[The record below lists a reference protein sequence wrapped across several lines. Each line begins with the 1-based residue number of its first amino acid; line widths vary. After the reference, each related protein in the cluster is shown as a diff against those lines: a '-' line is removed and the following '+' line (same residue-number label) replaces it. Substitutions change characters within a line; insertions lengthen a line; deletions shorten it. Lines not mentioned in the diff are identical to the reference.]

1 MGIFDIYGYL
11 WISMDFCFGYG
22 ENGVSQQNLTNLVTE
37 PFNMENY
44 EWNFGVQQPIFRQ
57 THVWMY
63 GDVWICGY
71 LQIFIASVKA
81 TQCIDGSCQKKND
94 ITTKQ
99 SEVNKNHYKL

>member
-44 EWNFGVQQPIFRQ
+44 EWNFGVQ
-57 THVWMY
+57 
-63 GDVWICGY
+63 
-71 LQIFIASVKA
+71 
-81 TQCIDGSCQKKND
+81 
-94 ITTKQ
+94 
-99 SEVNKNHYKL
+99 